1 MHYNSRNLRKA
12 AVLLTSLD
20 EERAAAILAQMA
32 PAPAA
37 AVRRA
42 MDRLGY
48 VDASERDEVIEEFF
62 RLGPLLPA
70 RDAVGIELTD
80 PRCAE
85 FAALAPL
92 DDRSHDTRYAGHM
105 SDVLAEASAE
115 SLAAFLSREQPQ
127 TIAVLI
133 SHLSSRRAA
142 EVLAALPSE
151 LQIDVARRVVEL
163 DEPDPAVL
171 REIERGLQTWLTQH
185 AAAERRRIAGLTA
198 LGNILDAVPAGTRQH
213 ILTGLGH
220 REHSAAPRSLPSGPP
235 SLTFG
240 DLEQLDGKSLGAVL
254 RRAHGELLVL
264 ALAGARAEFVDRAVE
279 QFPPTKAQLLRRA
292 LSHLGPTRLSDIEE
306 AQRQLTQLA
315 EQMMAR
321 AEITPCPPRHLSV
334 AV

>member
-1 MHYNSRNLRKA
+1 MNHNSRNLRKA
-12 AVLLTSLD
+12 AVLVTSLD
-20 EERAAAILAQMA
+20 EERAASILAQMA
-32 PAPAA
+32 SAQAA

-42 MDRLGY
+42 IDRLGY

-70 RDAVGIELTD
+70 RDAGGIELTD
-80 PRCAE
+80 PSCAE
-85 FAALAPL
+85 YAALAPL
-92 DDRSHDTRYAGHM
+92 SDRSHDARYGGHIP
-105 SDVLAEASAE
+105 DVLTEARPE
-115 SLAAFLSREQPQ
+115 TLAVYLSREQPQ

-142 EVLAALPSE
+142 EVLAALPAA

-171 REIERGLQTWLTQH
+171 REIERDLHAWLTEH
-185 AAAERRRIAGLTA
+185 AATERRRVAGLTA
-198 LGNILDAVPAGTRQH
+198 LGNILEAAPIGTRQR
-213 ILTGLGH
+213 ILAGLGQH
-220 REHSAAPRSLPSGPP
+220 QHSASQGSQASAPP
-235 SLTFG
+235 SLTFT

-254 RRAHGELLVL
+254 RHAHGEVLVL
-264 ALAGARAEFVDRAVE
+264 ALAGARAEFVERAVQ

-321 AEITPCPPRHLSV
+321 AEIAPCPPRHLSV

>member
-1 MHYNSRNLRKA
+1 MNHNSRNLRKA

-32 PAPAA
+32 PAQAS

-62 RLGPLLPA
+62 RLGPLLPT
-70 RDAVGIELTD
+70 RDAGGIELTD

-85 FAALAPL
+85 YAALAPL
-92 DDRSHDTRYAGHM
+92 DDRGHHARHADL
-105 SDVLAEASAE
+105 SSNVLAEASAE
-115 SLAAFLSREQPQ
+115 ALAVFLSREQPQ

-142 EVLAALPSE
+142 EVLAALPAE
-151 LQIDVARRVVEL
+151 LQVDVARRVVEL

-171 REIERGLQTWLTQH
+171 REIERDLHTWFTQH

-198 LGNILDAVPAGTRQH
+198 LGNILEAAPPGTRQH
-213 ILTGLGH
+213 ILAGLGQRKSSASSH
-220 REHSAAPRSLPSGPP
+220 RQPSPP
-235 SLTFG
+235 SLTFA
-240 DLEQLDGKSLGAVL
+240 DLEQLDARSLGAVL
-254 RRAHGELLVL
+254 RRAHGEVLVL
-264 ALAGARAEFVDRAVE
+264 ALTGARAEFVDRAVE

-292 LSHLGPTRLSDIEE
+292 LGHLGPTRLSDIEE

-321 AEITPCPPRHLSV
+321 GEIAPCPPRHLSV